1 MAPRTQVA
9 TEEISLADFETD
21 PSIEVEPK
29 RPVINRA
36 VAKAPKKRGVTM
48 KKTRSPT
55 TTTAKSASARQ
66 ALKDRTNIKD
76 ATDAEQDEEET
87 VPVKAKSRKASARA
101 QEDDA
106 EPKPK
111 KARNTKAAASEGPK
125 KTAKARTANKRAAS
139 PEPMRVIPETQPVQ
153 DISESIEVETEE
165 MEVDEPETRQEP
177 ERVIARA
184 RSSSQQRQAPSY
196 AIPSR
201 ARSTSQQP
209 RSYSR
214 EGSAALAERR
224 MADGETRRKLAD
236 MTSKY
241 EDMRL
246 RYESLSELGSSAA
259 ESNFDKLKRATD
271 QRAKDAA
278 DLIASLKK
286 ELSEARK
293 STSTNNAENAKLHTQ
308 LNTLQSS
315 NEQKHGEIKEL
326 KTTLAE
332 SQNEVKSLT
341 AKLEAAREAARKAAT
356 EAAKVPGSAIKS
368 RDHSAKNNLLSGN
381 LDSTKEAAL
390 KEELYRDLT
399 GLIVNSVKRKDG
411 EDEYSCIQ
419 TGRNGSKFPGVRGC
433 NTGSRTNNVLAL
445 HFHLSVSNDATQMNP
460 KTPSGLSYED
470 AEFAYEPFFDEGR
483 DRDLI
488 DILPDYLTE
497 EICFPRSHAV
507 RFYTK
512 IVDSMTKKVVIED
525 E

>member
-1 MAPRTQVA
+1 MAPRTRVSA
-9 TEEISLADFETD
+9 GDTSLADFETD
-21 PSIEVEPK
+21 PSIDAEPK
-29 RPVINRA
+29 QPVINR
-36 VAKAPKKRGVTM
+36 VAKAPKKQSVNM
-48 KKTRSPT
+48 KKKAST
-55 TTTAKSASARQ
+55 TKSVAARQ
-66 ALKDRTNIKD
+66 PLKDRTNMKD
-76 ATDAEQDEEET
+76 ATDDETEV
-87 VPVKAKSRKASARA
+87 VPTKPKSRKASARA
-101 QEDDA
+101 VDDDV
-106 EPKPK
+106 EPKAK
-111 KARNTKAAASEGPK
+111 KARSTKSAKSDEPK
-125 KTAKARTANKRAAS
+125 KTAKPRATAKRAVS
-139 PEPMRVIPETQPVQ
+139 PEHMRTIPETQPLQ
-153 DISESIEVETEE
+153 DVSESIEMDPEVMDEE
-165 MEVDEPETRQEP
+165 EPETRKEP

-184 RSSSQQRQAPSY
+184 RSVSHQRQAATYGVP
-196 AIPSR
+196 AR

-214 EGSAALAERR
+214 EGSATLAERR
-224 MADGETRRKLAD
+224 LADNESRRKLAD

-246 RYESLSELGSSAA
+246 RYESLSELGSKAA

-271 QRAKDAA
+271 QRAKDAS
-278 DLIASLKK
+278 DLISSLKK

-293 STSTNNAENAKLHTQ
+293 STSTNTAENAKLHTQ
-308 LNTLQSS
+308 LNTLQTSS
-315 NEQKHGEIKEL
+315 DHAKAEVKDL
-326 KTTLAE
+326 KSSLAE
-332 SQNEVKSLT
+332 SLNEVKSLT
-341 AKLEAAREAARKAAT
+341 AKLEAAREAARKAAA
-356 EAAKVPGSAIKS
+356 EAAKMPGSAIKS
-368 RDHSAKNNLLSGN
+368 RDHSSRNNLTSGS

-399 GLIVNSVKRKDG
+399 GLIINSVKRKDG

-419 TGRNGSKFPGVRGC
+419 TGRNG
-433 NTGSRTNNVLAL
+433 TL
-445 HFHLSVSNDATQMNP
+445 HFHLSVNNDATQMNP